1 MPFALKP
8 HQRTAL
14 KKMHDGCILAGAVGS
29 GKSFTALAY
38 YYNRVV
44 EGVFPDNV
52 PLEPPKKKV
61 DLYVI
66 TTPRKRDEKDWQ
78 DDATLLA
85 MTSDREH
92 SFGGNIITVDSWNNL
107 SRYVGV
113 KDAFFIFDEQ
123 RVVGSGAWVK
133 AFLKIAKYNR
143 WILLSGTPGDT
154 WMDYI
159 PVFVANGFYRNR
171 SHFIDEHVVYD
182 PYSRYP
188 KVKRYIGQKHLDVL
202 RGRLLV
208 EMPVER
214 HTVRHIHQIRVSHD
228 AQVYDD
234 SMKRRWNPFTEAPMR
249 DASEK
254 FAVARKIT
262 NTHESRFEAILAL
275 QKKHPRLIV
284 FYNFDYELEIL
295 RDLVF
300 HVDCEVAEWNGHK
313 HEPVPEGESWIYL
326 VQYTSGAE
334 AWNCTTTDA
343 LAMYSLNYSYRITE
357 QVMGRIDRLNTK
369 YVDLHYYILR
379 SGSSIDLGVWRALQ
393 AKKNFNESAFQL

>member
-8 HQRTAL
+8 HQRDAL
-14 KKMHDGCILAGAVGS
+14 RRMHNGCILAGAPGS

-38 YYNRVV
+38 YYEHVAG
-44 EGVFPDNV
+44 GVFPDGV
-52 PLEPPKKKV
+52 PIEPPRKSV
-61 DLYVI
+61 DLYII
-66 TTPRKRDEKDWQ
+66 TTPRKRDENDWQ
-78 DDATLLA
+78 DDALLLG
-85 MTSDREH
+85 MSSNRDE
-92 SFGGNIITVDSWNNL
+92 SFGGNTVTVDSWNNL
-107 SRYVGV
+107 SRYVGI
-113 KDAFFIFDEQ
+113 KNAFFVFDEQ

-133 AFLKIAKYNR
+133 AFLKISRSNQ

-182 PYSRYP
+182 AYSRYP
-188 KVKRYIGQKHLDVL
+188 KVKRYNGPKHLQAL
-202 RGRLLV
+202 RNQVLV
-208 EMPVER
+208 EMPIER
-214 HTVRHIHQIRVSHD
+214 HTTRHIHQVKVAFDSKL
-228 AQVYDD
+228 YDD
-234 SMKRRWNPFTEAPMR
+234 SMKRRWNPYTQAPMR

-262 NTHESRFEAILAL
+262 NSHDSRFDAVLEL

-284 FYNFDYELEIL
+284 FYNFDYELDIL
-295 RDLVF
+295 RDLRF
-300 HVDCEVAEWNGHK
+300 HVDCEIAEWNGHK
-313 HEPVPEGESWIYL
+313 HEPVPDGDAWIYL

-343 LAMYSLNYSYRITE
+343 LAMYSLNYSYRVTE

-379 SGSSIDLGVWRALQ
+379 SASSIDLGVWRALQ
-393 AKKNFNESAFQL
+393 TKKNFNESAFKL